1 MHVAACVPHWATAI
15 YAPATHQE
23 TGRVRTS
30 RGKARGWQV
39 EREGPEKR
47 CLLPRQKKRPRS
59 PKPGRPSW
67 RRFPWLVPPVP
78 PPAARALRCLA
89 TRIGCDRRR
98 RCRASASAPG
108 SYWSSSWH
116 CSRGTSDRSTAGW
129 SSIHS
134 RVEAMATPSQPAH
147 QEQPR
152 FHNHNRSSMAA
163 HLSHGRIQSSCP
175 SGRSTTSRARA
186 RCCASSLIWRR
197 RGRSSSGARC
207 PASMSSAAAL
217 ATARATAS
225 ASPSAVRPACGPP
238 AARARLA
245 GTAPRARCATPR
257 HATLRTA
264 AGC

>member
-1 MHVAACVPHWATAI
+1 MT
-15 YAPATHQE
+15 
-23 TGRVRTS
+23 
-30 RGKARGWQV
+30 RGEAL
-39 EREGPEKR
+39 EREARRKRGAYYAVTRRSRAPRAGPPVLLR
-47 CLLPRQKKRPRS
+47 LSPRPVVTTLNLPR
-59 PKPGRPSW
+59 
-67 RRFPWLVPPVP
+67 
-78 PPAARALRCLA
+78 ARAALA
-89 TRIGCDRRR
+89 VLV
-98 RCRASASAPG
+98 A
-108 SYWSSSWH
+108 
-116 CSRGTSDRSTAGW
+116 
-129 SSIHS
+129 HS
-134 RVEAMATPSQPAH
+134 RVEAMAIPSMAIPSMAIPSQPAH
-147 QEQPR
+147 REPR
-152 FHNHNRSSMAA
+152 FHNHNRSSMTA

-186 RCCASSLIWRR
+186 RCCASSLIWRH

-238 AARARLA
+238 AARARPA